1 MLGRLVR
8 LVDPVLNG
16 CVAGATGAAAA
27 SAAAAAAEPV
37 VGGSSIANEEKVE
50 K

>member
-16 CVAGATGAAAA
+16 CFTGAAAAA
-27 SAAAAAAEPV
+27 SAAVAAAEPV
-37 VGGSSIANEEKVE
+37 VGGSHVANEEKVE

>member
-16 CVAGATGAAAA
+16 CFTGATAAA
-27 SAAAAAAEPV
+27 SAAVAAAEPV
-37 VGGSSIANEEKVE
+37 VGGSHVE
-50 K
+50 KQEQVER